1 MLRKHRGFLTFMLTV
16 LVFGVGL
23 RLAWDVA
30 TGGVEPPIWVSAL
43 VAVAVVLIA
52 LQAEAW
58 NERRLERRQRTN
70 GAGR

>member
-16 LVFGVGL
+16 LVFGIGL

-30 TGGVEPPIWVSAL
+30 TGGAEPPVWVSAL
-43 VAVAVVLIA
+43 VAVAVALIA
-52 LQAEAW
+52 LQVESW
-58 NERRLERRQRTN
+58 NERRLERRESTN